1 MITTIIIILTVVV
14 VVSGLA
20 YHVTT
25 SQNNDVHD
33 VRRNAERT
41 DEDTDVAMYGL
52 IPLTER
58 HQLTSRHFGSRLCDT
73 VVHRFS
79 GQVIRL

>member
-1 MITTIIIILTVVV
+1 MILIVVV
-14 VVSGLA
+14 VVVVLTRLA

-25 SQNNDVHD
+25 SQNDDVHD

-41 DEDTDVAMYGL
+41 DDDTDVAVYGL

-58 HQLTSRHFGSRLCDT
+58 H
-73 VVHRFS
+73 
-79 GQVIRL
+79 